1 MSNITKLNTF
11 FCDTANTTWT
21 TIAWE
26 SKVLNKLYQS
36 IRDFSS
42 FFFCR
47 LLDEYLSCLIQA
59 RIKQERLW
67 SKYNTRFIKG
77 YKTDLALSFQK
88 FQVRATFQTLK
99 SGTRRHY
106 FMIFVSLMSVKR
118 CLKWKFFPSKK
129 LTKTR
134 RLRTHAPVFS
144 LSIL

>member
-21 TIAWE
+21 IIAWE

-42 FFFCR
+42 YFFLQTVR
-47 LLDEYLSCLIQA
+47 WIPLMLNSSTKNYDASIIHDLL
-59 RIKQERLW
+59 RGTKQIW
-67 SKYNTRFIKG
+67 RFPFKN
-77 YKTDLALSFQK
+77 F
-88 FQVRATFQTLK
+88 K
-99 SGTRRHY
+99 SELRFKRQSQGLERHY
-106 FMIFVSLMSVKR
+106 FMIFVSLISVKR
-118 CLKWKFFPSKK
+118 CLKWKFFFPAKK

-134 RLRTHAPVFS
+134 SLRTHAPVFS